1 MGEKLLEKVFSIKN
15 DKDGRHKV
23 VRVLGA
29 KVKVCK
35 SKVNNIKQKIN
46 YLKIMNDK
54 SLQISL
60 PDDLTLQM
68 AFNNDC
74 NCKCKFCG

>member
-1 MGEKLLEKVFSIKN
+1 MLEKVFSIKN

-46 YLKIMNDK
+46 YLKIMNDR
-54 SLQISL
+54 SLYVGI
-60 PDDLTLQM
+60 PDNLSFLN
-68 AFNNDC
+68 FWLLREIC
-74 NCKCKFCG
+74 S